1 MGYYDY
7 EWDAPPPVPDTPP
20 DPKYGPEAARLARDL
35 RTRVEVAEPEITH
48 MMLDIADSH
57 AATMEQLEYRLK
69 STESLA
75 RKIHDTGVSKFNG
88 DLSKA
93 ASAIDD
99 AVRYTMVVGDSK
111 YVRTVQNIDS
121 TFEGA
126 GYVLFNKSYWQPGD
140 AYDGMNI
147 KLTKAGITAELQ
159 LLTPESLDAK
169 EHTHA
174 NYETY
179 RDPTQPIGVRKE
191 AWDSMVAYAAKT
203 PRPQPYQTLMDI
215 GTLAFERPSW

>member
-1 MGYYDY
+1 M
-7 EWDAPPPVPDTPP
+7 
-20 DPKYGPEAARLARDL
+20 
-35 RTRVEVAEPEITH
+35 
-48 MMLDIADSH
+48 
-57 AATMEQLEYRLK
+57 
-69 STESLA
+69 
-75 RKIHDTGVSKFNG
+75 F
-88 DLSKA
+88 
-93 ASAIDD
+93 
-99 AVRYTMVVGDSK
+99 
-111 YVRTVQNIDS
+111 
-121 TFEGA
+121 
-126 GYVLFNKSYWQPGD
+126 LFNKNYWQPGD

-179 RDPTQPIGVRKE
+179 RDPTQPIAIRKE

-203 PRPQPYQTLMDI
+203 PRPQPYHTLMGI